1 MALQHSPSIV
11 TSGLRFCYDA
21 ASPRSYPGSGSTWFD
36 ASGNGFN
43 ATLTNGVGYSG
54 SNLGSMVMDGVDDII
69 YAPSVNTIGAMPN
82 QTYEIWVK
90 SPGLG
95 AGKNVG
101 GLICPDYGQISYIGP
116 DGSVTYYLYNTDAW
130 PSASY
135 IVSLQTT
142 GVNCFDNQWHHIV
155 CTRNSTDALIYVDN
169 VVRASGSGGGS
180 WSGATIWSSMAISI
194 GNNPNDVYYNLLGN
208 ISIAKIYNTYFSAS
222 QVSQN
227 FNAVRGRYGI

>member
-1 MALQHSPSIV
+1 MSIGCNPSIV

-21 ASPRSYPGSGSTWFD
+21 ASLRSYPGSGATWFD
-36 ASGNGFN
+36 ASGSGFN
-43 ATLTNGVGYSG
+43 ATLTNGVGYSS

-69 YAPSVNTIGAMPN
+69 FGPSVNTIGAIPN

-95 AGKNVG
+95 AGKYVG

-116 DGSVTYYLYNTDAW
+116 GGSITYTIYNTDAW

-169 VVRASGSGGGS
+169 IVRASGGGGGS
-180 WSGATIWSSMAISI
+180 WSGATIWSGMAISI

-208 ISIAKIYNTYFSAS
+208 IAVAKIYNTYFTAN

-227 FNAVRGRYGI
+227 FSAFRGRFGI